1 MAPENR
7 RAKPAAVTR
16 ASRERARAR
25 QTSATAARPPEPEP
39 EVRAGDVTAV
49 GLLRL
54 ARVFQLRAGRNEGRP
69 RTAES
74 EWESEGPPLADDD
87 RRTAGARIGDR
98 ERERLE
104 HEHDDH
110 DARRRESPGVRPS
123 REIEGPESVRV
134 LDDDRVEPRARS
146 REIRRT
152 VDGDGQLHELATQGG
167 RLRASR
173 ARWAGWTARET
184 PTRRRGRAAS
194 AAATPRASAGRFG
207 SMPGRTRGSPA
218 STAAPVFQSS
228 SSARSAR

>member
-1 MAPENR
+1 
-7 RAKPAAVTR
+7 
-16 ASRERARAR
+16 
-25 QTSATAARPPEPEP
+25 
-39 EVRAGDVTAV
+39 VTAV
-49 GLLRL
+49 SLLRL
-54 ARVFQLRAGRNEGRP
+54 ARVAQLRAGRNEGRP

-74 EWESEGPPLADDD
+74 ERESEGPPLADDD

-167 RLRASR
+167 RLRREPGAMGRMDR
-173 ARWAGWTARET
+173 ARDADPPARPRGERCGHPARKRRPVRIDARPHARESREHRGARVPVVELGSERAVGGRTARGK
-184 PTRRRGRAAS
+184 RRAAS
-194 AAATPRASAGRFG
+194 RR
-207 SMPGRTRGSPA
+207 
-218 STAAPVFQSS
+218 TAAGLWWWYVPPP
-228 SSARSAR
+228 RKLT